1 MPGIMKSMQEW
12 HVTPEYHSLEAK
24 LKIGKLS
31 ISNKLFCKADTRST
45 FLLAA
50 KNQSPVFTSKRACY
64 ICGSEVTIKSV
75 NLGAKYFGFV
85 DF

>member
-31 ISNKLFCKADTRST
+31 ISKKFFPSCCKNR
-45 FLLAA
+45 
-50 KNQSPVFTSKRACY
+50 SPVFSSKRACY

-85 DF
+85 GF